1 MTKQDLKNRPHYQE
15 VAEVFEE
22 IIQATEKGLFY
33 LPNRLNRAPGQV
45 NNEAKAQRAQW
56 EKEDMER
63 QAQKEAL
70 RKKRDDHVKKV
81 IKESNYG
88 GRELPIDQ
96 YKKLKTKTEAK
107 ELTRIG
113 KEERK
118 EFQEQTK
125 LNKERVDTIKAQQME
140 ELAQK
145 KSGDIT

>member
-33 LPNRLNRAPGQV
+33 LPPRLNRAPGQV